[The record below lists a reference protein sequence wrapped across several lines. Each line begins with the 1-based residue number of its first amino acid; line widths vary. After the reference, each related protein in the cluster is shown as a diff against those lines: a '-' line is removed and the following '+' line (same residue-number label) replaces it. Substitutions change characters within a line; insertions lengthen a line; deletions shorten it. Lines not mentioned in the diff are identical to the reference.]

1 MSLRGRL
8 AAVASHSAMRNIHGM
23 SRTQARLAIV
33 STLVLSFACSDDG
46 GGSAAERGTGTE
58 TGGAETQADDNA
70 SGDGLPD
77 SGEDSGD
84 GDSGDG
90 DSADSGDGDSADSGD
105 GDSGDGN
112 SADSADGDS
121 ADSGDG
127 ESGDSGDGDSGDSG
141 NGGSGDGGS
150 GDGGSGDGGS
160 GDGGSGDG
168 GSGDGGS
175 GGGDLGDG
183 DSGDGD
189 SGDGDSGDGD
199 SGDGGVNSGGVD
211 GGVDDESEGDEDDND
226 DEDDNGGPDIEEGG
240 AIWCGNKIY
249 ECGDTFD
256 NDMDGLIDLD
266 DYECTTPC
274 DDNETYFKTDLPGQ
288 NEDCKGDCYFDGN
301 SGSGDDQCEWN
312 LQCDV
317 ENPGE
322 QIGCEYDPS
331 HLWCEEKP
339 VTSDVCE
346 AFCEPLVPNGCD
358 CFGCCKIAGQYV
370 YLDGAECAL
379 DSLENCESCTWAPE
393 CNNPCD
399 GECEICAGE
408 SAADLPPHC
417 TAPSCPNGVTSCTKQ
432 SDCAAGQFCSTGC
445 CVDVI
450 PQ

>member
-1 MSLRGRL
+1 LS
-8 AAVASHSAMRNIHGM
+8 VKPVPIPHGDED
-23 SRTQARLAIV
+23 
-33 STLVLSFACSDDG
+33 SDDG
-46 GGSAAERGTGTE
+46 GIASA
-58 TGGAETQADDNA
+58 
-70 SGDGLPD
+70 
-77 SGEDSGD
+77 
-84 GDSGDG
+84 
-90 DSADSGDGDSADSGD
+90 
-105 GDSGDGN
+105 
-112 SADSADGDS
+112 
-121 ADSGDG
+121 
-127 ESGDSGDGDSGDSG
+127 
-141 NGGSGDGGS
+141 
-150 GDGGSGDGGS
+150 
-160 GDGGSGDG
+160 
-168 GSGDGGS
+168 
-175 GGGDLGDG
+175 
-183 DSGDGD
+183 
-189 SGDGDSGDGD
+189 
-199 SGDGGVNSGGVD
+199 GVD
-211 GGVDDESEGDEDDND
+211 GGDDETGDDGDE
-226 DEDDNGGPDIEEGG
+226 GGGG
-240 AIWCGNKIY
+240 AAGTSSTSGAGGASSTSAGGGGVCAAITDCQGHIY
-249 ECGDTFD
+249 QCGDTFD

-379 DSLENCESCTWAPE
+379 DSLENCESCTWAPQ

-417 TAPSCPNGVTSCTKQ
+417 TAPSCPNGVTSCTNQ